1 MVIHRT
7 FAQIVG
13 TQIKNIIVIDDFF
26 IAQQLTKASFGEN
39 SVAVDCSRYPVSV
52 GDYFIDGVFYK
63 ADENDKTK
71 QGEVV
76 KRINTADEDAY
87 EANAKATAN
96 QRTLADVLVNT
107 EYLMALAEA
116 DIDAEIAAAEASE
129 TNTTQQP
136 VEAPTETDKEQE
148 GIDYVFI

>member
-7 FAQIVG
+7 FAQIVD

-63 ADENDKTK
+63 ADKNDKTK

-96 QRTLADVLVNT
+96 QRTLADVVVNT
-107 EYLMALAEA
+107 EYLMALSEAA
-116 DIDAEIAAAEASE
+116 DINAEVAAAEASA
-129 TNTTQQP
+129 NTTTAESQP
-136 VEAPTETDKEQE
+136 VTE
-148 GIDYVFI
+148 

>member
-7 FAQIVG
+7 FAQIVD

-96 QRTLADVLVNT
+96 QRTLADVVVNT
-107 EYLMALAEA
+107 EYLMALSEAA
-116 DIDAEIAAAEASE
+116 DINAEVAAAEAS
-129 TNTTQQP
+129 TSTTAESHP
-136 VEAPTETDKEQE
+136 VTE
-148 GIDYVFI
+148 

>member
-7 FAQIVG
+7 FAQIVD

-96 QRTLADVLVNT
+96 QRTLADVVVNT
-107 EYLMALAEA
+107 EYLMALSEAA
-116 DIDAEIAAAEASE
+116 DIDAEVATAEASAS
-129 TNTTQQP
+129 TTAESQP
-136 VEAPTETDKEQE
+136 VTE
-148 GIDYVFI
+148 

>member
-7 FAQIVG
+7 FAQIVD

-96 QRTLADVLVNT
+96 QRTLADVVVNT
-107 EYLMALAEA
+107 EYLMALSEAA
-116 DIDAEIAAAEASE
+116 DINAEVAAAEASAS
-129 TNTTQQP
+129 TTAESQP
-136 VEAPTETDKEQE
+136 VTE
-148 GIDYVFI
+148 

>member
-7 FAQIVG
+7 FAQIVD

-63 ADENDKTK
+63 ADKNDKTK

-96 QRTLADVLVNT
+96 QRTLADVVVNT
-107 EYLMALAEA
+107 EYLMALSEAA
-116 DIDAEIAAAEASE
+116 DINAEVAAAEASAS
-129 TNTTQQP
+129 TTAESQP
-136 VEAPTETDKEQE
+136 VTE
-148 GIDYVFI
+148 

>member
-96 QRTLADVLVNT
+96 QRTLADVVVNT
-107 EYLMALAEA
+107 EYLMALSEAA
-116 DIDAEIAAAEASE
+116 DINAEVAAAEASAS
-129 TNTTQQP
+129 TTAESQP
-136 VEAPTETDKEQE
+136 VTE
-148 GIDYVFI
+148 